1 MLYKNKDNNLR
12 ENWSNNSKK
21 GNNNNRKEK

>member
-1 MLYKNKDNNLR
+1 MPYKNKDNNLR

-21 GNNNNRKEK
+21 RNNNNKKEK